1 MPVES
6 HRRFHHLLSL
16 LALAWTASVCAAQGA
31 PKLLFIGIDGVRPDA
46 LLAAGTPAIDSL
58 IERGVLSTNARC
70 EDLTFSGPNWSTILH
85 GVHRDRHTVTTN
97 DYRRSSLADYP
108 DLFEWLERHN
118 PEWTT
123 VRITTWDAIYK
134 FQPTGADIDIFY
146 EYSEGGD
153 QKAAAAAAALLAGT
167 HPDYPD
173 TDVDA
178 MFLYI
183 ADVDN
188 AGHAHGFHP
197 EQHDYL
203 EAISVADGQ
212 VGQVL
217 DAMRDRAEILDENW
231 LVILTTD
238 HGGSMD
244 KGHSGNTPEKRTI
257 PFLVS
262 GRDVVQVEPFP
273 APRNV
278 DGVTTALAHMGVP
291 ITPEMQLDGRV
302 VGLDFPES
310 VEVALGTNLVYN
322 SGAEMDRGMH
332 DQHIHQNLA
341 GWNNPGPYG
350 VTVIEYGSSDGYP
363 SETDPGP
370 SNRGRNF
377 FCGGASES
385 STATQRIDLS
395 LLAEAVDST
404 RAVFTLSAY
413 LGGYTTQGDR
423 ATVRV
428 RWLDRDMQLLG
439 VSRLGPVT
447 ASERENQTGLF
458 RRETTGT
465 PPSMARWA
473 EVEIECVRG
482 SGAGNDGYV
491 DEVSLVITMPE
502 PEASAAG

>member
-1 MPVES
+1 MLLES
-6 HRRFHHLLSL
+6 SRWSRVLRSL
-16 LALAWTASVCAAQGA
+16 LVLAAAASVCAAQGA
-31 PKLLFIGIDGVRPDA
+31 PKLLYIGIDGLRPDA
-46 LLAAGTPAIDSL
+46 LLAADTPAIDSL
-58 IERGVLSTNARC
+58 IERGVLSTNAHC

-97 DYRRSSLADYP
+97 DYRGSSLADYP
-108 DLFEWLERHN
+108 DLFEWLERQN
-118 PEWTT
+118 PEWNT

-134 FQPTGADIDIFY
+134 FQPTGADIDIFH
-146 EYSEGGD
+146 EYSEDGD
-153 QKAAAAAAALLAGT
+153 NKAAADAAMLLAGT

-178 MFLYI
+178 LFLYI

-203 EAISVADGQ
+203 DAISVADGL

-217 DAMRDRAEILDENW
+217 DAMRTRADILDENW
-231 LVILTTD
+231 LVILTSD

-244 KGHSGNTPEKRTI
+244 KGHSGDTPEKRTI

-262 GRDVVQVEPFP
+262 GKDVVRVEPFP

-291 ITPEMQLDGRV
+291 ITAEMGLDGRV
-302 VGLDFPES
+302 VGLAFSAPPAA
-310 VEVALGTNLVYN
+310 ALGTNLVYN
-322 SGAEMDRGMH
+322 GDAEMDRGMH
-332 DQHIHQNLA
+332 DQHIHQSIA
-341 GWNNPGPYG
+341 GWNNPGPFG
-350 VTVIEYGSSDGYP
+350 VTVVEYGSPDGYP
-363 SETDPGP
+363 TRTDPGP

-377 FCGGASES
+377 FCGGASEI

-395 LLAEAVDST
+395 LLARAIDST
-404 RAVFTLSAY
+404 DAVFTLSAY
-413 LGGYTTQGDR
+413 LGGYAAQGDS
-423 ATVRV
+423 AEVRV
-428 RWLDRDMQLLG
+428 RWLDGDMKLLG
-439 VSRLGPVT
+439 VSRLGPAT
-447 ASERENQTGLF
+447 AAEREDQTGLF

-482 SGAGNDGYV
+482 AGAGNDGYA
-491 DEVSLVITMPE
+491 DEVSLVITMPQ
-502 PEASAAG
+502 PEASAAR